1 MFFLHIF
8 TFKFEM
14 IKHIRL
20 ISKEYERWN
29 GGDGNADDKIETDT
43 PPFLRHTR
51 LRVFVEIRCD
61 DRPPQWE
68 SLRGV
73 GEGVDSGNR
82 VGGYFQTSYIGMRR
96 SVRRCSKNSDGL

>member
-68 SLRGV
+68 SLRV
-73 GEGVDSGNR
+73 GKGWIVA
-82 VGGYFQTSYIGMRR
+82 IGWGAF
-96 SVRRCSKNSDGL
+96 SDLIHWHETQCPEVF